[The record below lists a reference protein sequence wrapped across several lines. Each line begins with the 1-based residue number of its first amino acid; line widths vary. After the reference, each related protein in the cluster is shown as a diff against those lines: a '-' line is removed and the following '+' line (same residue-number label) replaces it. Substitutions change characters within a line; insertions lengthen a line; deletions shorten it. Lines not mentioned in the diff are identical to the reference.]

1 MAQKDRSKELWLIP
15 KRVNLH
21 QSICVVEGIIARN
34 YDGTTW
40 NPNKQNTLGVN
51 LKNWGA
57 TKSGKNI
64 SPQAI
69 RTLIASIPQYL
80 GFVYID
86 TKTTPSTINVTD
98 AGKELLSF
106 HKNDLVK
113 IRNLV
118 DDDDKTVKTSSIVL
132 KQFKK
137 LQITNPILLKDCENV
152 YVFPFVFTLNLLLDL
167 KYLDKEEIAYFLLR
181 CKEQNEIPLIIQ
193 EIKNFRK
200 LSQLERNHIMEL
212 YKETHHGNITLVQA
226 PTSNYYISLCETSGI
241 ISKIN
246 VKPENKEDSINAIK
260 IKDDSIELAKSIV
273 DEYKNIETFDF
284 KNDLHLWIDYIGNP
298 KHKYPPFINTINN
311 LSNYSFLVQIACGNK
326 EIASD
331 EIKAKSSFTFPAFEN
346 DHIVISIYNPTTGN
360 KIRDINYIAK
370 SDNPIINLNE
380 NNGTSTENLSDL
392 IDEIKDHCSRQ
403 YFSLK
408 MEKKLKLINKVFG
421 VDRETDKSLRGAY
434 LEMLV
439 YKSIE
444 LLKKNSIIDDVIWN
458 GKIGKYGL
466 PIQAPGGKYGIP
478 DLVVKTGEITF
489 IFELTTIASKS
500 LQYSAEGAS
509 VPDHIKIYSTEHPS
523 ESVVGVF
530 SAPKMHD
537 RVNTTMK
544 TIATQNGQKLLCIS
558 IDQLCELLSKKS
570 HKDFLDYLN
579 NI

>member
-86 TKTTPSTINVTD
+86 TKTTPSTINVTEV
-98 AGKELLSF
+98 GKQLLSF
-106 HKNDLVK
+106 HKKDLVK

-132 KQFKK
+132 KQLKK

-152 YVFPFVFTLNLLLDL
+152 YVFPFVFTLNLLLGLD
-167 KYLDKEEIAYFLLR
+167 YLDKEEIAYFLLR
-181 CKEQNEIPLIIQ
+181 SKEQSETQLLIQ

-200 LSQLERNHIMEL
+200 LTVDERNHIIEL
-212 YKETHHGNITLVQA
+212 YKATHHGNITLVQA
-226 PTSNYYISLCETSGI
+226 PTASYYISLCETSGI

-246 VKPENKEDSINAIK
+246 VIPANKIDSINAIK
-260 IKDDSIELAKSIV
+260 INDDSIELARSIV
-273 DEYKNIETFDF
+273 NEYQNIETFDF

-298 KHKYPPFINTINN
+298 MHTYPPFINTINN
-311 LSNYSFLVQIACGNK
+311 LSGYSFLVQIVCGNK

-331 EIKAKSSFTFPAFEN
+331 EIKAKSTFTFPAFEN
-346 DHIVISIYNPTTGN
+346 DDIVITIYNPMTGN
-360 KIRDINYIAK
+360 KIRDIKYIAK
-370 SDNPIINLNE
+370 SNNSTIDINE
-380 NNGTSTENLSDL
+380 NNGESNEKLDEL
-392 IDEIKDHCSRQ
+392 IDEIKDHCAKQ
-403 YFSLK
+403 FFSLK
-408 MEKKLKLINKVFG
+408 MEKKLKLIHKVFG
-421 VDRETDKSLRGAY
+421 IDRETDKSLRGAY

-439 YKSIE
+439 YKSMEI
-444 LLKKNSIIDDVIWN
+444 LKNNSIIDDVIWN
-458 GKIGKYGL
+458 GKISKYGL
-466 PIQAPGGKYGIP
+466 PIQAPGGKYGTP
-478 DLVVKTGEITF
+478 DLVVKSGGITL

-509 VPDHIKIYSTEHPS
+509 VPDHIKIYSNGHPS
-523 ESVVGVF
+523 ESIIGIF

-537 RVNTTMK
+537 RVNVTMK
-544 TIATQNGQKLLCIS
+544 TIASQNGQTLLCIS
-558 IDQLCELLSKKS
+558 VEQLCELLNKKD
-570 HKDFLDYLN
+570 KKEFLDYLKK
-579 NI
+579 I